1 MQDVVTSV
9 GGNVGRITASDQVSI
24 LGFDFTTRENE
35 GSERVFEL
43 SDLTL
48 AKLNNFF
55 TIGFILLLLLISFHI
70 SPSAAPFVLTLNP
83 NP

>member
-24 LGFDFTTRENE
+24 LGVDFTTRENE
-35 GSERVFEL
+35 GSERFFEF
-43 SDLTL
+43 SDLTW

-55 TIGFILLLLLISFHI
+55 TIGFFLLLLLISFHI
-70 SPSAAPFVLTLNP
+70 SPSSDPFILTLNP